1 VLLGLTLAGMEDV
14 CEVGTS
20 ERFGS
25 VLLRVLAFG
34 RVAL

>member
-1 VLLGLTLAGMEDV
+1 MLLGLTLAGMEDA

-20 ERFGS
+20 ERS
-25 VLLRVLAFG
+25 ALAVRVLAFG